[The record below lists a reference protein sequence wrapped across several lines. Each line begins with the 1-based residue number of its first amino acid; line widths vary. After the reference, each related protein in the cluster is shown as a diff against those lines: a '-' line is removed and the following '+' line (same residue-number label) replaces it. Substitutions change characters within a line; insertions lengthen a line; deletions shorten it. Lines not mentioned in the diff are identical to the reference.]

1 MVRSF
6 FSVWRMLNRLNR
18 HRFRGW
24 SSVRRLGA
32 DLTSNSVA
40 LHGIWG
46 VSRLWSQAQG
56 SGYSHRRCAVLVD
69 RQVQASAAG
78 LSATVVRLD
87 PSLRQVAAELW
98 CSSFWTCWLRI
109 GI

>member
-46 VSRLWSQAQG
+46 VSHLLSQAHG
-56 SGYSHRRCAVLVD
+56 SGYLHRCCAVPFD
-69 RQVQASAAG
+69 CPVQASAAG

-98 CSSFWTCWLRI
+98 CSSFWTCWLRR